1 MKANSPSRVA
11 LEECAP
17 NVFIVHDIRVRPF
30 LHGEGT
36 YDGNRFVLT
45 SWRRDG
51 IFARIR
57 ERGLDVASLDTQITT
72 LPALPAA
79 PRIAEHPRWQGLG
92 HPDERWSYYDPTRRT
107 VAACDA
113 VIHDQQ
119 HGVWIHPGWVV
130 RRRRGRG
137 AGDWYRSAAQGAH
150 ALQYTRIDD
159 DAALLCGL
167 AQAARY
173 PHPPLPITWQAPDVV
188 VIVTPL
194 IPLHYQ
200 QCAKRWATGNR
211 DGTTWQMPAAH
222 LVWMQ
227 RLLSRLGIASDSVHQ
242 GESNA

>member
-1 MKANSPSRVA
+1 MKANSSSRVA

-57 ERGLDVASLDTQITT
+57 ERGLDVASLDSQITD
-72 LPALPAA
+72 LPALPVA
-79 PRIAEHPRWQGLG
+79 PRIDAQPRWQRLG
-92 HPDERWSYYDPTRRT
+92 HPDERWSYYDPTRRA
-107 VAACDA
+107 VGACDA
-113 VIHDQQ
+113 VTHDHQQ
-119 HGVWIHPGWVV
+119 GVWIHPGWVV

-137 AGDWYRSAAQGAH
+137 AGDWYRSAPQGAQ

-167 AQAARY
+167 AQAARH
-173 PHPPLPITWQAPDVV
+173 PHPPLQITAPTSDVV
-188 VIVTPL
+188 VIVTPVM
-194 IPLHYQ
+194 PQSYQ
-200 QCAKRWATGNR
+200 HCAKRWASGDR
-211 DGTTWQMPAAH
+211 DGTTWQMPGAH

-227 RLLSRLGIASDSVHQ
+227 RLLSRLGIASDSAQQ
-242 GESNA
+242 GATNA